1 MKKHLL
7 IILILSLVTFV
18 FAAQGSIKVSN
29 TPTAAAVTNS
39 NDYGLSVSYSIEKLD
54 FQEIQTSEGLF
65 TELMGS

>member
-1 MKKHLL
+1 MKRHLL

-29 TPTAAAVTNS
+29 TPTAAVVTNS

-54 FQEIQTSEGLF
+54 FQEIQTRKGYLP
-65 TELMGS
+65 TYG

>member
-29 TPTAAAVTNS
+29 TPTAAVVTNS

-54 FQEIQTSEGLF
+54 FRKY
-65 TELMGS
+65 ELRKGYLPNYG